1 MDSNDRLIEIM
12 ADLLDETRQMR
23 KDTNERLDKTN
34 ERLDTANSRLD
45 RLENQMSKN
54 TAAVG
59 GPRLSVMKL
68 SDKIEEIHELDKRVR
83 VLENIVLPKPP
94 LQAA

>member
-1 MDSNDRLIEIM
+1 MAADDRLIEIM
-12 ADLLDETRQMR
+12 ADLLAEVHLMRQ
-23 KDTNERLDKTN
+23 DSNERLDRAN
-34 ERLDTANSRLD
+34 ERLSRL
-45 RLENQMSKN
+45 ETQMGKN

-59 GPRLSVMKL
+59 ELRLSVMRL
-68 SDKIEEIHELDKRVR
+68 SERIEEIHELDKRVR

>member
-1 MDSNDRLIEIM
+1 MAEDNRLIEIM
-12 ADLLDETRQMR
+12 ADLLAEVHMMRQDNNER
-23 KDTNERLDKTN
+23 LDKTNERLDKTN
-34 ERLDTANSRLD
+34 ERLDRLD
-45 RLENQMSKN
+45 NQMAKN

-59 GPRLSVMKL
+59 ELRLSVMRL
-68 SDKIEEIHELDKRVR
+68 AERVEEIHELDRRVR

>member
-1 MDSNDRLIEIM
+1 MASNDRLIEIM
-12 ADLLDETRQMR
+12 ADLLDEMR
-23 KDTNERLDKTN
+23 HMRRDTN

-45 RLENQMSKN
+45 RLDTQMSKN

-59 GPRLSVMKL
+59 ELRLSVMKL
-68 SDKIEEIHELDKRVR
+68 AEKIEEIHELDKRVR
-83 VLENIVLPKPP
+83 VLENIVLPKSP

>member
-1 MDSNDRLIEIM
+1 MASDDRLIEIM
-12 ADLLDETRQMR
+12 AELLSEVHQMR
-23 KDTNERLDKTN
+23 TDNNERLDKTN
-34 ERLDTANSRLD
+34 DRLD

-59 GPRLSVMKL
+59 EMRLSVMKL

-83 VLENIVLPKPP
+83 VLENIMLPKAPQ
-94 LQAA
+94 QAA

>member
-1 MDSNDRLIEIM
+1 MASNDRLIEIM

-23 KDTNERLDKTN
+23 TDTNERLDA
-34 ERLDTANSRLD
+34 ANSRLD

-54 TAAVG
+54 TAAAG
-59 GPRLSVMKL
+59 ELRLSVMKR

>member
-1 MDSNDRLIEIM
+1 MASNDRLIEIM

-23 KDTNERLDKTN
+23 KDTNERLD
-34 ERLDTANSRLD
+34 TANSRLD

-59 GPRLSVMKL
+59 ELRLSVMKL
-68 SDKIEEIHELDKRVR
+68 AEKIEEIHELDKRVR

>member
-1 MDSNDRLIEIM
+1 MASNDRLIEIM
-12 ADLLDETRQMR
+12 ADLLDEMR
-23 KDTNERLDKTN
+23 HMRRDTN

-45 RLENQMSKN
+45 RLETQMSKN

-59 GPRLSVMKL
+59 ELRLSVMKL
-68 SDKIEEIHELDKRVR
+68 AEKIEEIHELDKRVR
-83 VLENIVLPKPP
+83 VLENIVLPKSP

>member
-12 ADLLDETRQMR
+12 ADLLNETRQMR
-23 KDTNERLDKTN
+23 RDTN

-45 RLENQMSKN
+45 RLENQLSKN

-59 GPRLSVMKL
+59 ELRLSVMKPV
-68 SDKIEEIHELDKRVR
+68 DKIKEIHELDKRVR

>member
-1 MDSNDRLIEIM
+1 MAADDRLIEIM
-12 ADLLDETRQMR
+12 ADLLAEVHLMRQ
-23 KDTNERLDKTN
+23 DSNERLDRVN
-34 ERLDTANSRLD
+34 SRLDHSIDRLD
-45 RLENQMSKN
+45 RLENQMSRN

-59 GPRLSVMKL
+59 ELRLSVMRL
-68 SDKIEEIHELDKRVR
+68 SERIEEIHELDKRVR

>member
-1 MDSNDRLIEIM
+1 MRQDS
-12 ADLLDETRQMR
+12 
-23 KDTNERLDKTN
+23 NERLDRAN
-34 ERLDTANSRLD
+34 ERLSRL
-45 RLENQMSKN
+45 ETQMSKN

-59 GPRLSVMKL
+59 ELRLSVMRL
-68 SDKIEEIHELDKRVR
+68 SERIEEIHELDKRVR

>member
-1 MDSNDRLIEIM
+1 M
-12 ADLLDETRQMR
+12 AELLAEVHHMR
-23 KDTNERLDKTN
+23 TDNNERLDKTN
-34 ERLDTANSRLD
+34 ERLD
-45 RLENQMSKN
+45 RLENQLIKN

-59 GPRLSVMKL
+59 ELRLSVMRL
-68 SDKIEEIHELDKRVR
+68 ADRVEEIHELDRRVR